1 MPERSYRPHVE
12 PRCRACGQVDT
23 LPCWQWYGRTADIR
37 IRDHLRGGV
46 YAERMPGYA
55 SPTARRFYRDRHGDA
70 YITQC
75 AGCLLAAR
83 LRDVLV
89 TRPPLEEL
97 QSALQLAFEAYV
109 RRQIE
114 RIPPPPVDETPGTS
128 ASNPPPPPPLV
139 SQQRDEFF
147 GR

>member
-1 MPERSYRPHVE
+1 MPCVRPSGYATVLAVVRADRRH
-12 PRCRACGQVDT
+12 PHQGPLARRC
-23 LPCWQWYGRTADIR
+23 
-37 IRDHLRGGV
+37 LRGAATRV
-46 YAERMPGYA
+46 REL
-55 SPTARRFYRDRHGDA
+55 TARPFYRDRHGDA

-97 QSALQLAFEAYV
+97 YSALQQAFEAYV

-114 RIPPPPVDETPGTS
+114 RTPPPPVDETPGTS

-139 SQQRDEFF
+139 SQQRGEFF